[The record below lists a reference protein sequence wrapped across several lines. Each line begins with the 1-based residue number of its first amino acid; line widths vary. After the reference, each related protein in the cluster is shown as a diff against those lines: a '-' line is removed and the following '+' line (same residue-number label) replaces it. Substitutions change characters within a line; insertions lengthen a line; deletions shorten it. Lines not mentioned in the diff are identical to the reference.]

1 MNTYIYTEH
10 DSCIQQMMQKSVV
23 TSRELQHIYLPVC
36 HNTNVYRRDVDVDKS
51 RRFISR
57 FNQLQHGQL
66 LAAISRYDI
75 LGFMCH
81 DKSKSNNPES
91 ANFHRAGVGPLC
103 LGEGLYDDW
112 RHRARVTS
120 HVSRV
125 TLLSKP

>member
-57 FNQLQHGQL
+57 FNQLQHG
-66 LAAISRYDI
+66 
-75 LGFMCH
+75 
-81 DKSKSNNPES
+81 
-91 ANFHRAGVGPLC
+91 
-103 LGEGLYDDW
+103 
-112 RHRARVTS
+112 
-120 HVSRV
+120 
-125 TLLSKP
+125 